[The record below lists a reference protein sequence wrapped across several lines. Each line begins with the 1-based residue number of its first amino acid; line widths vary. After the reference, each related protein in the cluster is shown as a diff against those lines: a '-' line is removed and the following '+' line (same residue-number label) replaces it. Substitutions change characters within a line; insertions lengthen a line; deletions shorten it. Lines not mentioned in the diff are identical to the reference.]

1 VQSRDRQA
9 IATRWVQVWQ
19 SCTIRDAQSNQSV
32 QAACKPTPKRARQT
46 PYPSGSPVL
55 GRLIG
60 KPREKIMKKIL
71 FASTALV
78 ATAGVAA
85 AEISF
90 GGSANFGV
98 YYNGSETIVKNEIDF
113 DIKGSGETDG
123 GLKFG
128 ASLDLDGSHN
138 DSADGTTSA
147 TITDAG
153 VDGILGTADDT
164 VVTTTG
170 ATVSGTTVADPE
182 VYIEMGGLKLTVG
195 NIGEANDVGGISDIG
210 FDGLG
215 VDDVVDAL
223 RENGNDDI
231 RIDYSFGDIAVA
243 ASVDSATNQWA
254 VSASGTFG
262 DISASAAFRDNDGTE
277 DWNVTVGYSAGAFG
291 VTATYAEA
299 GAVDG
304 FGLDASYTQGDL
316 TVTAA
321 YADSGATDAYGIG
334 ASYSLGGGAAIAGGI
349 AEVGG
354 NTVADLG
361 MTFSF

>member
-1 VQSRDRQA
+1 
-9 IATRWVQVWQ
+9 
-19 SCTIRDAQSNQSV
+19 
-32 QAACKPTPKRARQT
+32 
-46 PYPSGSPVL
+46 
-55 GRLIG
+55 
-60 KPREKIMKKIL
+60 MKKIL

-128 ASLDLDGSHN
+128 ASLDIDGTHN
-138 DSADGTTSA
+138 DSATGTSA
-147 TITDAG
+147 VSSDITGTVGGAGSSAGDDVTLTGDASVG
-153 VDGILGTADDT
+153 
-164 VVTTTG
+164 G
-170 ATVSGTTVADPE
+170 AVIADPE

-195 NIGEANDVGGISDIG
+195 DIGEANDVGGISDIG

-223 RENGNDDI
+223 RENGNDDV
-231 RIDYSFGDIAVA
+231 RVDYSFGDIAVA
-243 ASVDSATNQWA
+243 ASVDSATNGWA
-254 VSASGTFG
+254 ISAAGSFG
-262 DISASAAFRDNDGTE
+262 DISASAGYRDNDGAS
-277 DWNVTVGYSAGAFG
+277 DWNVTLGYSAGAFG
-291 VTATYAEA
+291 VTATYADSELT
-299 GAVDG
+299 GRDG
-304 FGLDASYTQGDL
+304 FGLDASYSQGDL

-321 YADSGATDAYGIG
+321 YAESDGVDAYGIG
-334 ASYSLGGGAAIAGGI
+334 ASYSLGGGAAVAGGV

-354 NTVADLG
+354 ETVADLG

>member
-1 VQSRDRQA
+1 VQVRDRQA
-9 IATRWVQVWQ
+9 IATRRVQVWQ

-98 YYNGSETIVKNEIDF
+98 MYNGSETIVKNELDF
-113 DIKGSGETDG
+113 DVKGSGETDG

-128 ASLDLDGSHN
+128 ASFDLDTSYN
-138 DSADGTTSA
+138 DSNGAQGT
-147 TITDAG
+147 
-153 VDGILGTADDT
+153 GIADDSN
-164 VVTTTG
+164 G
-170 ATVSGTTVADPE
+170 DSSGLGEGGIGDPE

-195 NIGEANDVGGISDIG
+195 NIGEAQDVGGISDIG

-223 RENGNDDI
+223 RENGSDDI

-254 VSASGTFG
+254 VSAAGSFG
-262 DISASAAFRDNDGTE
+262 DISASAGFRDNDGSE

-299 GAVDG
+299 GNVDG
-304 FGLDASYTQGDL
+304 FGLDASYSQGDL

-321 YADSGATDAYGIG
+321 YAERGAADAYGIG
-334 ASYSLGGGAAIAGGI
+334 ASYSLGGGAAIAGGV

-354 NTVADLG
+354 ETVADLG

>member
-1 VQSRDRQA
+1 
-9 IATRWVQVWQ
+9 
-19 SCTIRDAQSNQSV
+19 
-32 QAACKPTPKRARQT
+32 
-46 PYPSGSPVL
+46 
-55 GRLIG
+55 
-60 KPREKIMKKIL
+60 MKKIL

-223 RENGNDDI
+223 RENGSDDV
-231 RIDYSFGDIAVA
+231 RVDYSFGDIAVA
-243 ASVDSATNQWA
+243 ASVDSSNDEFAISVSGSVDAFSFA
-254 VSASGTFG
+254 VGY
-262 DISASAAFRDNDGTE
+262 RDGTTV
-277 DWNVTVGYSAGAFG
+277 DDTNVTVGYSAGAFS
-291 VTATYAEA
+291 VNATYAES
-299 GAVDG
+299 GSTDG
-304 FGLDASYTQGDL
+304 YGIDASYTSGDV

-321 YADSGATDAYGIG
+321 YAESGATDAYGIG
-334 ASYSLGGGAAIAGGI
+334 VAYDLGGATLAGGFG
-349 AEVGG
+349 EVNGDQR
-354 NTVADLG
+354 ADLG
-361 MTFSF
+361 ISFKF

>member
-1 VQSRDRQA
+1 
-9 IATRWVQVWQ
+9 
-19 SCTIRDAQSNQSV
+19 
-32 QAACKPTPKRARQT
+32 
-46 PYPSGSPVL
+46 
-55 GRLIG
+55 
-60 KPREKIMKKIL
+60 MKKIL

-90 GGSANFGV
+90 GGSANFGIM
-98 YYNGSETIVKNEIDF
+98 YNGSETIVKNEIDF

-128 ASLDLDGSHN
+128 ASMDI
-138 DSADGTTSA
+138 DSAHVDSA
-147 TITDAG
+147 TTQA
-153 VDGILGTADDT
+153 
-164 VVTTTG
+164 
-170 ATVSGTTVADPE
+170 VSNDPE

-223 RENGNDDI
+223 RENGSDDV

-243 ASVDSATNQWA
+243 ASVDSSTNQWA
-254 VSASGTFG
+254 VSAAGSFG

-299 GAVDG
+299 GNVDG

-321 YADSGATDAYGIG
+321 YAERGAADAYGIG
-334 ASYSLGGGAAIAGGI
+334 ASYSLGGGAAIAGGV

-354 NTVADLG
+354 ETVADLG